1 MGPRRCVVVTWLRPG
16 AFRVYGACF
25 LVLLLTAMLAMP
37 AVADQRSAWQALREG
52 KAFLLLRHT
61 TAPGVGDPEGFRLG
75 DCSTQRNL
83 DEKGRREARRWGRL
97 LKGRDVEQPRLY
109 SSNWCR
115 AQDTAQEMG
124 LGAVETLS
132 ALDSF
137 FSDPDSQAAQT
148 VELRKA
154 IEKVPKDRP
163 VVMVSHQVNIKAL
176 TGFSPRSGEGMI
188 IALPLDDPPKV
199 LARIA
204 QP

>member
-1 MGPRRCVVVTWLRPG
+1 MTRFVILTLI
-16 AFRVYGACF
+16 A
-25 LVLLLTAMLAMP
+25 LLALPLA
-37 AVADQRSAWQALREG
+37 ADQKSAWQALREG

-61 TAPGVGDPEGFRLG
+61 TAPGAGDPEGFRLG

-83 DEKGRREARRWGRL
+83 SDRGRQEARRWGKL
-97 LKGRDVEQPRLY
+97 LVRRKVEQPRLY
-109 SSNWCR
+109 TSNWCR

-154 IEKVPKDRP
+154 IDKVPKDRP

-176 TGFSPRSGEGMI
+176 TGVEPRNGEGLI
-188 IALPLDDPPKV
+188 IELPLAEPPKV
-199 LARIA
+199 LARIR

>member
-1 MGPRRCVVVTWLRPG
+1 MTRFVILTLI
-16 AFRVYGACF
+16 A
-25 LVLLLTAMLAMP
+25 LLALP
-37 AVADQRSAWQALREG
+37 AAADQRSAWQALREG

-61 TAPGVGDPEGFRLG
+61 TAPGTGDPEGFRLG

-83 DEKGRREARRWGRL
+83 SDRGRREARRWGRL
-97 LKGRDVEQPRLY
+97 LVGRKVEQPRIY
-109 SSNWCR
+109 ASSWCR
-115 AQDTAQEMG
+115 AQDTAQELG

-154 IEKVPKDRP
+154 IDMVPKDRP

-176 TGFSPRSGEGMI
+176 TGVAPKSGEGMI
-188 IALPLDDPPKV
+188 IELPLAEPPKV
-199 LARIA
+199 LARIR

>member
-1 MGPRRCVVVTWLRPG
+1 MTRIVILTLI
-16 AFRVYGACF
+16 A
-25 LVLLLTAMLAMP
+25 LLALP
-37 AVADQRSAWQALREG
+37 VVADQKSAWQALREG

-61 TAPGVGDPEGFRLG
+61 TAPGTGDPEGFRLG

-83 DEKGRREARRWGRL
+83 SDRGRQEARRWGKL
-97 LKGRDVEQPRLY
+97 LVRRKVEQPRLY
-109 SSNWCR
+109 TSNWCR

-137 FSDPDSQAAQT
+137 FSDPESQAAQT

-154 IEKVPKDRP
+154 IDKVPKDRP

-176 TGFSPRSGEGMI
+176 TGVEPRNGEGLI
-188 IALPLDDPPKV
+188 IELPLAEPPKV
-199 LARIA
+199 LARIR

>member
-1 MGPRRCVVVTWLRPG
+1 MTRFVILTLI
-16 AFRVYGACF
+16 A
-25 LVLLLTAMLAMP
+25 LLALPVA
-37 AVADQRSAWQALREG
+37 ADQKSAWQALRDG

-61 TAPGVGDPEGFRLG
+61 TAPGTGDPEGFRLG

-83 DEKGRREARRWGRL
+83 SDRGRQEARRWGKL
-97 LKGRDVEQPRLY
+97 LVRRKVDQPRLY
-109 SSNWCR
+109 TSNWCR

-137 FSDPDSQAAQT
+137 FRDPESQAAQI

-154 IEKVPKDRP
+154 IDKVPKDRP

-176 TGFSPRSGEGMI
+176 TGVEPRNGEGLI
-188 IALPLDDPPKV
+188 IELPLAEPPKV
-199 LARIA
+199 LARIR

>member
-1 MGPRRCVVVTWLRPG
+1 
-16 AFRVYGACF
+16 
-25 LVLLLTAMLAMP
+25 MLAMP

>member
-1 MGPRRCVVVTWLRPG
+1 
-16 AFRVYGACF
+16 
-25 LVLLLTAMLAMP
+25 MLAMP
-37 AVADQRSAWQALREG
+37 VMADQRSAWQALREG

>member
-1 MGPRRCVVVTWLRPG
+1 MS
-16 AFRVYGACF
+16 RVI
-25 LVLLLTAMLAMP
+25 VLLLLAVLVVP
-37 AVADQRSAWQALREG
+37 ASADQKAAWQALREG
-52 KAFLLLRHT
+52 KAFLLMRHT
-61 TAPGVGDPEGFRLG
+61 TAPGTGDPEGFRLG

-83 DEKGRREARRWGRL
+83 SDKGRQEARRWGKL
-97 LKGRDVEQPRLY
+97 LVRRKVEQPRLY
-109 SSNWCR
+109 TSTWCR

-148 VELRKA
+148 VELRTA
-154 IEKVPKDRP
+154 IDKVPKDRP

-176 TGFSPRSGEGMI
+176 TGVEPKNGEGLI
-188 IALPLDDPPKV
+188 IELPLGEPPKV
-199 LARIA
+199 LARIR

>member
-1 MGPRRCVVVTWLRPG
+1 MLF
-16 AFRVYGACF
+16 A
-25 LVLLLTAMLAMP
+25 LLALP
-37 AVADQRSAWQALREG
+37 AAADQKTAWQALREG
-52 KAFLLLRHT
+52 KALLLLRHT
-61 TAPGVGDPEGFRLG
+61 TAPGTGDPEGFRLG

-83 DEKGRREARRWGRL
+83 SDKGRQEAKRWGRL
-97 LKGRDVEQPRLY
+97 LVGRKVLQPRLY

-154 IEKVPKDRP
+154 IDKVPRDRP
-163 VVMVSHQVNIKAL
+163 VIMVSHQVNIKAL
-176 TGFSPRSGEGMI
+176 TGFSPKSGEGLI
-188 IALPLDDPPKV
+188 IELPLADPPKV
-199 LARIA
+199 LARIR

>member
-1 MGPRRCVVVTWLRPG
+1 MTR
-16 AFRVYGACF
+16 FI
-25 LVLLLTAMLAMP
+25 VLMLLALLALP
-37 AVADQRSAWQALREG
+37 AVADQKSAWQALREG

-61 TAPGVGDPEGFRLG
+61 TAPGTGDPEGFRLG

-83 DEKGRREARRWGRL
+83 SDKGRQEAKRWGRL
-97 LKGRDVEQPRLY
+97 LTGRKVEKPRLY
-109 SSNWCR
+109 TSNWCR

-137 FSDPDSQAAQT
+137 FSDPESQAAQT

-154 IEKVPKDRP
+154 IDKVPKDRP

-176 TGFSPRSGEGMI
+176 TGISPKNGEGLI
-188 IALPLDDPPKV
+188 IELPLADPPKV
-199 LARIA
+199 LAHIA
-204 QP
+204 PP

>member
-1 MGPRRCVVVTWLRPG
+1 MTRLVVLMLF
-16 AFRVYGACF
+16 A
-25 LVLLLTAMLAMP
+25 LLAMP
-37 AVADQRSAWQALREG
+37 AVADQKSAWQALREG

-61 TAPGVGDPEGFRLG
+61 TAPGTGDPEGFRLG

-83 DEKGRREARRWGRL
+83 SEQGRQEAKRWGRL
-97 LKGRDVEQPRLY
+97 LVGREVEQPRLY

-115 AQDTAQEMG
+115 AQDTALEMG
-124 LGAVETLS
+124 LGAVETLP

-148 VELRKA
+148 LELRKA
-154 IEKVPKDRP
+154 IDKVPKDRP

-176 TGFSPRSGEGMI
+176 TGFAPKSGEGMI
-188 IALPLDDPPKV
+188 IELPLADPPKV
-199 LARIA
+199 LARIR

>member
-1 MGPRRCVVVTWLRPG
+1 MTRFVILTLI
-16 AFRVYGACF
+16 A
-25 LVLLLTAMLAMP
+25 LLALPLA
-37 AVADQRSAWQALREG
+37 ADQKSAWQALREG

-61 TAPGVGDPEGFRLG
+61 AAPGAGDPEGFRLG

-83 DEKGRREARRWGRL
+83 SDRGRQEARRWGKL
-97 LKGRDVEQPRLY
+97 LVRRKVEQPRLY
-109 SSNWCR
+109 TSNWCR

-154 IEKVPKDRP
+154 IDKVPKDRP

-176 TGFSPRSGEGMI
+176 TGVEPRNGEGLI
-188 IALPLDDPPKV
+188 IELPLAEPPKV
-199 LARIA
+199 LARIR